1 MFEQRRVRRLAGLL
15 LAVCAGA
22 CGAGA
27 NRGAAT
33 TPTAA
38 TGSTAAGGAPGSDAA
53 ATEAA
58 PPAPGPAG
66 PASGAGTTEGA
77 PGAPSTGHGGAA
89 TPERPEAGDPPA
101 DAAASARDD
110 ERLIASVRKA
120 AADKVAPE
128 AMEAAVG
135 IRPVVSTH
143 NGPSL
148 ALLRRV
154 KLVIDDAH
162 ADEKLDL
169 AAARTVTYWRRPVDS
184 EDSHFVGIE
193 IRKDGSYAV
202 FFAVLL
208 PP

>member
-1 MFEQRRVRRLAGLL
+1 VFEQRRVRRLAGLL

-38 TGSTAAGGAPGSDAA
+38 TEATPPAPGSDAA
-53 ATEAA
+53 AAEAT
-58 PPAPGPAG
+58 PPAPGAAG
-66 PASGAGTTEGA
+66 PATGAGTTEGA
-77 PGAPSTGHGGAA
+77 SGAPSTGNGGAE
-89 TPERPEAGDPPA
+89 PPGPA
-101 DAAASARDD
+101 DAAASARED

-135 IRPVVSTH
+135 IKPVVSTH

-162 ADEKLDL
+162 AEEKLDL
-169 AAARTVTYWRRPVDS
+169 TAARTVTYWRRPVDS

>member
-1 MFEQRRVRRLAGLL
+1 
-15 LAVCAGA
+15 
-22 CGAGA
+22 
-27 NRGAAT
+27 
-33 TPTAA
+33 
-38 TGSTAAGGAPGSDAA
+38 
-53 ATEAA
+53 
-58 PPAPGPAG
+58 
-66 PASGAGTTEGA
+66 
-77 PGAPSTGHGGAA
+77 
-89 TPERPEAGDPPA
+89 
-101 DAAASARDD
+101 
-110 ERLIASVRKA
+110 VRKA

-169 AAARTVTYWRRPVDS
+169 MAARTVTYWRRPVDS